1 LKPITV
7 LYPGSFDPITLGH
20 LDIIERASNIFE
32 RVIVSVAAESEHKH
46 YTFSGQ
52 TRVQMIRAATTHL
65 ENVTCD
71 SFSGLVT
78 ANANAVGARAL
89 IRGLRAISDFELEFQ
104 MASMNK
110 KLAPDVETIF
120 MMTQTRFSFLSSSIV
135 KEIAR
140 LGGDISWLV
149 PEPIVDKVV
158 AKLGSPKP
166 Q

>member
-1 LKPITV
+1 MKPITV
-7 LYPGSFDPITLGH
+7 IYPGSFDPITLGH
-20 LDIIERASNIFE
+20 LDIIERVSKLFE
-32 RVIVSVAAESEHKH
+32 RVIVSVAEESEHKQV
-46 YTFSGQ
+46 TFSG
-52 TRVQMIRAATTHL
+52 TERVGMIQLATEHL
-65 ENVTCD
+65 DNVNCG

-78 ANANAVGARAL
+78 AYAQEMSARVL

-120 MMTQTRFSFLSSSIV
+120 MMTQTCFSFLSSSIV

-149 PEPIVDKVV
+149 PEPIAGKVM
-158 AKLGSPKP
+158 AKLCGPDS
-166 Q
+166 